1 MQRRWHEC
9 ENEQNNPVMINERLV
24 KAFIELLE
32 KMQVEG
38 VVGDYGAAIY
48 GETWEMMKSNQAEI
62 FKELDE
68 YEKSQ
73 QAANGRAKK

>member
-1 MQRRWHEC
+1 MSAKTKQTK
-9 ENEQNNPVMINERLV
+9 NNPVMVKERLV

-32 KMQVEG
+32 KMHDESI
-38 VVGDYGAAIY
+38 VGDYGSAIY
-48 GETWEMMKSNQAEI
+48 GETWEMMKSKQAEI